1 MLWKVVGERAERTV
15 AVDELLQTLV
25 LKTGLPEDTIRQA
38 LPMLSGFLK
47 SKAPP
52 EASGAIDQYLGSQ
65 PPVEGISSVQDAG
78 GLATFMSERLGIPKE
93 TAATIVTTAG
103 GFLKDKLP
111 PPANEM
117 VGGLLGVSQGGGFM
131 DTIKGFFGGGGDT
144 PHA

>member
-1 MLWKVVGERAERTV
+1 
-15 AVDELLQTLV
+15 VDELLKTLV
-25 LKTGLPEDTIRQA
+25 EKTGLPEDTVRQS

-65 PPVEGISSVQDAG
+65 PPVEGISSMQDAG
-78 GLATFMSERLGIPKE
+78 GLATFMSDKLHIPKE
-93 TAATIVTTAG
+93 AAATIVTTAG

-117 VGGLLGVSQGGGFM
+117 VGGLLGASQGGGIM
-131 DTIKGFFGGGGDT
+131 GSIKGIFGGGDNPAT
-144 PHA
+144 